1 MIHYTDIVLVLI
13 LLSVLLSL
21 ASSRLFAL
29 VRIMALQG
37 IAVSI
42 LPLLLEHHR
51 AMGSGGL
58 IFFQMM
64 LLVKGVVI
72 PGLLY
77 LALKRI
83 AINRE
88 IEPIIGYHASLF
100 SGLLIILL
108 AVSITDALGPA
119 IPSGNALL
127 LTTAITAAFA
137 GLFLMMSRRK
147 AITQVIGYLM
157 LENGIYL
164 VGTALTRS
172 THISYIVEFGVLLD
186 LLVGVMVMGIILY
199 NINHA
204 FDDIDT
210 DNLNRL
216 RD

>member
-1 MIHYTDIVLVLI
+1 MIHFTDIVLVLI
-13 LLSVLLSL
+13 LLSILLSL
-21 ASSRLFAL
+21 ASSRLLAL
-29 VRIMALQG
+29 VKIMALQG
-37 IAVSI
+37 MAVSI

-51 AMGSGGL
+51 SMGSGGL

-64 LLVKGVVI
+64 ILIKGVLI

-77 LALKRI
+77 FALKRI
-83 AINRE
+83 TINRE

-100 SGLLIILL
+100 AGLLIILL
-108 AVSITDALGPA
+108 AVSITDGLGTA
-119 IPSGNALL
+119 IPTGNALL

-164 VGTALTRS
+164 IGTALTRNA
-172 THISYIVEFGVLLD
+172 HVSYVVEFGVLLD
-186 LLVGVMVMGIILY
+186 LLVGVMVMGIILN